1 MTKQNKLPCFID
13 RFVNII
19 DNIDVQIIIA
29 NAVLHKNLQASF
41 NLIALALILTTRLK
55 VMYHNMV
62 LCLYWKSTRIR
73 GGFKTLKD
81 EHLSEKCYQ
90 QCKFTL
96 QFNRIENG
104 ICDKKHFKYNQLQ
117 SFNYHQYN
125 SKILGLSWMV

>member
-29 NAVLHKNLQASF
+29 NVVLHKNLQASF

-62 LCLYWKSTRIR
+62 LCLY
-73 GGFKTLKD
+73 
-81 EHLSEKCYQ
+81 
-90 QCKFTL
+90 
-96 QFNRIENG
+96 
-104 ICDKKHFKYNQLQ
+104 
-117 SFNYHQYN
+117 
-125 SKILGLSWMV
+125 